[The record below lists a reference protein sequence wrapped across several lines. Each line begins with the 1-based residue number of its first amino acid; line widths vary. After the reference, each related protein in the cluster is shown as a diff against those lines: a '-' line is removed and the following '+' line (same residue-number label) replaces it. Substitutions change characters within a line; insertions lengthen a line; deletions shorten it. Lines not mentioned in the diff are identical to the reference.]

1 MQILEG
7 NRAQSEEIS
16 SSLPAAGGLSFGSSA
31 ISDVPERLCICA
43 HTRAVSNVMDTIYLY
58 SWLPLNRPEE
68 GPIWLAIP
76 IDSSCKL

>member
-43 HTRAVSNVMDTIYLY
+43 HTRAVSNVMDTIY
-58 SWLPLNRPEE
+58 
-68 GPIWLAIP
+68 I
-76 IDSSCKL
+76 